1 MKLADTGNSA
11 TMSEDTI
18 EREDVNKSLCKVV
31 YADKSRTN
39 LLGLIV
45 GDVIER
51 SLKDSA
57 GIERCKNLRG
67 DIELEAGK
75 MRTSLSFRGGDI
87 VVDEKSETKP
97 RARVSGDLES
107 LTQVALG
114 QKLFAPYFRGKLKIS
129 GNIFFILKILP
140 LLRDSKKKK
149 NEQN

>member
-1 MKLADTGNSA
+1 MKIDDSN
-11 TMSEDTI
+11 I
-18 EREDVNKSLCKVV
+18 SLCKVV

-51 SLKDSA
+51 SLKDSV

-75 MRTSLSFRGGDI
+75 MRTNLSFRGDTI
-87 VVDEKSETKP
+87 LVNEKSETKP

-114 QKLFAPYFRGKLKIS
+114 QKLFAPYFSGKLKIS

-140 LLRDSKKKK
+140 LLRDSKKKN